1 MSLNPTPRT
10 PSSSPRQ
17 VSITLVA
24 VISLVV
30 AGAAIGATAAYF
42 ELRPAPSHSTASAV
56 TVTDDLGRTVTT
68 PMNPSR
74 VVALSPSIVDS
85 LVRLGLRDRLVGV
98 DCSSPAFGGLS
109 ADYDAAQTAAW
120 HLSNAMCVQVGPLNS
135 EALVNL
141 SPELVLAS
149 TIVSVSAVQEIAN
162 TLHIPVVMLQP
173 VSVSGIVSDVQLLAS
188 VFPTGFTGP
197 ALIASMQREL
207 GNVSVLD
214 ANLSANDAQLP
225 SLLLTYAVNPV
236 GSTTPGYWTFG
247 PGTFGQ
253 SLAELA
259 GGSSISANVTIPWPE
274 LSGAQ
279 VLLAAPTL
287 IIYGT
292 GFGIDLGLYA
302 QGPDWSSFSAVQS
315 GHAYAIDSTLITEPG
330 PTTVLVGL
338 PQLIGLMHPT
348 SHP

>member
-1 MSLNPTPRT
+1 MPGAS
-10 PSSSPRQ
+10 RQ
-17 VSITLVA
+17 VSLALVA

-30 AGAAIGATAAYF
+30 AGGAIGATAAYF
-42 ELRPAPSHSTASAV
+42 ELRPSATHPGASAV
-56 TVTDDLGRTVTT
+56 TVTDDLGRTVTA
-68 PMNPSR
+68 PSNPSR

-109 ADYDAAQTAAW
+109 ADYDASQTAAW
-120 HLSNAMCVQVGPLNS
+120 HLTSAMCVQVSPLNS

-141 SPELVLAS
+141 SPTLVLSS

-162 TLHIPVVMLQP
+162 TLHIPVIMLQP
-173 VSVSGIVSDVQLLAS
+173 VSVSGIVTDVQLLMS
-188 VFPTGFTGP
+188 LFPTGSLGP
-197 ALIASMQREL
+197 TLVASMQREL

-214 ANLSANDAQLP
+214 ANLSYNDAQLP

-236 GSTTPGYWTFG
+236 GSTAPGYWTFG

-274 LSGAQ
+274 LSGSQ
-279 VLLAAPTL
+279 VLLAAPSL
-287 IIYGT
+287 IVYGT
-292 GFGIDLGLYA
+292 GFGIDLTLYA
-302 QGPDWSSFSAVQS
+302 QGPDWSSFTAVQS

-338 PQLIGLMHPT
+338 PDLIGLLHP
-348 SHP
+348 SAHS